1 MLYYALVQTCYSIFP
16 SRGAD
21 EELMVRWELRGHS
34 GMQTANGGGVLP
46 NLPDGVRMATSWYPL
61 TTE

>member
-34 GMQTANGGGVLP
+34 GMQTAKGGG
-46 NLPDGVRMATSWYPL
+46 D
-61 TTE
+61 